1 MDIAGLQKNTL
12 LDYPGKIA
20 CTVFLA
26 GCNLR
31 CPFCHNPSL
40 VLPSRA
46 EPPAMTERELLAFLK
61 KRRGLLEGVC
71 ITGGE
76 PTLHRDLRE
85 LVEKITAL
93 GYPVKLDTNG
103 TNPRMLGQLL
113 EAGLLSYVAMD
124 IKNAP
129 GEYQKTC
136 GGADVAEQVAESVK
150 ILRNSGIP
158 YEFRTTVVKPLHSE
172 ETLKA
177 LGQWLRGEEAY
188 FIQNFRDTG
197 DLVGHGLSPFSEEE
211 LQQLLS
217 AVQPYLP
224 NARIRGN

>member
-1 MDIAGLQKNTL
+1 MDIAGPQKNTL

-46 EPPAMTERELLAFLK
+46 EPPAMGEDALLAFLK

-76 PTLHRDLRE
+76 PTLHRDLPQ
-85 LVEKITAL
+85 LIGKITAL

-103 TNPRMLGQLL
+103 TNPKMLGQLL

-129 GEYQKTC
+129 EAYANTC
-136 GGADVAEQVAESVK
+136 GGADVVEQVAESVK
-150 ILRNSGIP
+150 ILRNAGIP
-158 YEFRTTVVKPLHSE
+158 YEFRTTVVKPLHSA
-172 ETLKA
+172 ETMKA
-177 LGQWLRGEEAY
+177 LGQWLSGEEPY

-197 DLVGHGLSPFSEEE
+197 DLVGQGLSAFSEDE
-211 LQQLLS
+211 LKQLLL
-217 AVQPYLP
+217 AVLPYLP
-224 NARIRGN
+224 NAQVRGN

>member
-20 CTVFLA
+20 CTVFLG

-31 CPFCHNPSL
+31 CPFCHNPAL

-46 EPPAMTERELLAFLK
+46 EPPAMEERELLAFLG

-76 PTLHRDLRE
+76 PTLHRDLPQ
-85 LVEKITAL
+85 LLEKITAL

-103 TNPRMLGQLL
+103 TNPKMLGQLL

-129 GEYQKTC
+129 ESYRETC
-136 GGADVAEQVAESVK
+136 GGADVVEQVAESVK

-177 LGQWLRGEEAY
+177 LGQWLSGTEAY

-197 DLVGHGLSPFSEEE
+197 DLVGQGLSAFSQEE
-211 LQQLLS
+211 LKQLLS

>member
-40 VLPSRA
+40 VLPGRA
-46 EPPAMTERELLAFLK
+46 EPPAMGEGELLAFLK

-76 PTLHRDLRE
+76 PTLHRDLRL

-103 TNPRMLGQLL
+103 TNPEMLRQLL

-136 GGADVAEQVAESVK
+136 GGADVVEQVEESVK
-150 ILRNSGIP
+150 ILRNSSID
-158 YEFRTTVVKPLHSE
+158 YEFRTTVVKPLHTVQSMQ
-172 ETLKA
+172 A
-177 LGQWLRGEEAY
+177 LGQWLSGAEAY

-197 DLVGHGLSPFSEEE
+197 DLVGQGLSAFSQEE
-211 LQQLLS
+211 LKQLLS

-224 NARIRGN
+224 NAQLRGI

>member
-40 VLPSRA
+40 VLPGRA
-46 EPPAMTERELLAFLK
+46 EPPAMGEGELLAFLK

-76 PTLHRDLRE
+76 PTLHRDLRS

-103 TNPRMLGQLL
+103 TNPEMLRQLL

-136 GGADVAEQVAESVK
+136 GGADVVEQVEESVK
-150 ILRNSGIP
+150 ILRNSSID
-158 YEFRTTVVKPLHSE
+158 YEFRTTVVKPLHTVQSMQ
-172 ETLKA
+172 A
-177 LGQWLRGEEAY
+177 LGQWLSGAEAY

-197 DLVGHGLSPFSEEE
+197 DLVGQGLSAFSQEE
-211 LQQLLS
+211 LKQLLS

-224 NARIRGN
+224 NAQLRGI

>member
-12 LDYPGKIA
+12 LDYPGRIA

-31 CPFCHNPSL
+31 CPFCHNPAL
-40 VLPSRA
+40 VLPSRM
-46 EPPAMTERELLAFLK
+46 ESPAMTQEELLAFLK

-76 PTLHRDLRE
+76 PTLHRDLRS
-85 LVEKITAL
+85 LIEKITAL

-103 TNPRMLGQLL
+103 TNPQMLRSLL
-113 EAGLLSYVAMD
+113 KSGLLSYVAMD

-129 GEYQKTC
+129 ERYRQTC
-136 GGADVAEQVAESVK
+136 GGAEVLEKVQESVE
-150 ILRNSGIP
+150 ILKQSGIP
-158 YEFRTTVVKPLHSE
+158 YEFRTTVVKPLHTVESM
-172 ETLKA
+172 KA
-177 LGQWLRGEEAY
+177 LGRWLSGAKQY

-197 DLVGHGLSPFSEEE
+197 DLVGQGLSSFSEEE
-211 LQQLLS
+211 LRQLQQ
-217 AVQPYLP
+217 AVLPFLP
-224 NARIRGN
+224 NAQVRGI

>member
-20 CTVFLA
+20 CTVFLS

-31 CPFCHNPSL
+31 CPFCHNPAL
-40 VLPSRA
+40 VLPNRIA
-46 EPPAMTERELLAFLK
+46 PPAMTQGELLSFLG

-71 ITGGE
+71 VTGGE
-76 PTLHRDLRE
+76 PTLYRDLPRLLE
-85 LVEKITAL
+85 AVTAL

-103 TNPRMLGQLL
+103 SNPKMLRQLL

-136 GGADVAEQVAESVK
+136 GGADVLEKVRESVE
-150 ILRNSGIP
+150 ILRNAGID
-158 YEFRTTVVKPLHSE
+158 YEFRTTVVKPLHTAE
-172 ETLKA
+172 GMKA
-177 LGQWLRGEEAY
+177 IGQWLSGAKAY

-197 DLVGHGLSPFSEEE
+197 DLVGQGLSAFSQEE
-211 LQQLLS
+211 LMQLLS

-224 NARIRGN
+224 NAQVRGN

>member
-46 EPPAMTERELLAFLK
+46 EPPAMGEDALLAFLK

-76 PTLHRDLRE
+76 PTLHRDLPQ
-85 LVEKITAL
+85 LIGKISAL

-103 TNPRMLGQLL
+103 TNPKMLGQLL

-129 GEYQKTC
+129 EAYAETC
-136 GGADVAEQVAESVK
+136 GGADVLESVEESVK
-150 ILRNSGIP
+150 ILRNAGIP
-158 YEFRTTVVKPLHSE
+158 YEFRTTVVKPLHST
-172 ETLKA
+172 ETMKA
-177 LGQWLRGEEAY
+177 LGQWLSGEEKY

-197 DLVGHGLSPFSEEE
+197 DLVGQGLSSFSEEE
-211 LQQLLS
+211 LKQLLL
-217 AVQPYLP
+217 AVLPYLP
-224 NARIRGN
+224 NAQVRGN

>member
-46 EPPAMTERELLAFLK
+46 EPPAMGEDALLAFLK

-76 PTLHRDLRE
+76 PTLHRDLPQ
-85 LVEKITAL
+85 LIGKITAL

-103 TNPRMLGQLL
+103 TNPKMLGQLL
-113 EAGLLSYVAMD
+113 EAGLLCYVAMD

-129 GEYQKTC
+129 EAYANTC
-136 GGADVAEQVAESVK
+136 GGADVLESVEESVK

-172 ETLKA
+172 ETMKA
-177 LGQWLRGEEAY
+177 LGQWLSGEEPY

-197 DLVGHGLSPFSEEE
+197 DLVGQGLSSFSEEE
-211 LQQLLS
+211 LKQLQK
-217 AVQPYLP
+217 AVLPYLP
-224 NARIRGN
+224 NAQVRGN

>member
-40 VLPSRA
+40 VLPGRA
-46 EPPAMTERELLAFLK
+46 EPPAMGEGELLAFLK

-76 PTLHRDLRE
+76 PTLHRDLRS

-103 TNPRMLGQLL
+103 TNPKMLRQLL

-136 GGADVAEQVAESVK
+136 GGADVVEQVEESVK
-150 ILRNSGIP
+150 ILRNAGIP
-158 YEFRTTVVKPLHSE
+158 YEFRTTVVKPLHTVQSMQ
-172 ETLKA
+172 A
-177 LGQWLRGEEAY
+177 LGQWISGAEAY

-197 DLVGHGLSPFSEEE
+197 DLVGQGLSAFSQEE
-211 LQQLLS
+211 LKQLQK
-217 AVQPYLP
+217 AVLPYLP
-224 NARIRGN
+224 NAQLRGI

>member
-46 EPPAMTERELLAFLK
+46 EPPAMGEDALLAFLK

-76 PTLHRDLRE
+76 PTLHRDLPQ
-85 LVEKITAL
+85 LIGKITAL

-103 TNPRMLGQLL
+103 TNPKMLGQLL

-129 GEYQKTC
+129 EAYANTC
-136 GGADVAEQVAESVK
+136 GGADVVEQVAESVK
-150 ILRNSGIP
+150 ILRNAGIP
-158 YEFRTTVVKPLHSE
+158 YEFRTTVVKPLHSA
-172 ETLKA
+172 ETMKA
-177 LGQWLRGEEAY
+177 LGQWLSGEEPY

-197 DLVGHGLSPFSEEE
+197 DLVGQGLSAFSEDE
-211 LQQLLS
+211 LKQLLL
-217 AVQPYLP
+217 AVLPYLP
-224 NARIRGN
+224 NAQVRGN

>member
-46 EPPAMTERELLAFLK
+46 EPPAMGEDALLAFLK

-76 PTLHRDLRE
+76 PTLHRDLPQ
-85 LVEKITAL
+85 LIGKITAL

-103 TNPRMLGQLL
+103 TNPKMLGQLL
-113 EAGLLSYVAMD
+113 EAGLLCYVAMD

-129 GEYQKTC
+129 EAYANTC
-136 GGADVAEQVAESVK
+136 GGADVLESVEESVK

-172 ETLKA
+172 ETMKA
-177 LGQWLRGEEAY
+177 LGQWLSGTEAY

-197 DLVGHGLSPFSEEE
+197 DLVGQGLSAFSEDE
-211 LQQLLS
+211 LKQLLS
-217 AVQPYLP
+217 AVLPYLP
-224 NARIRGN
+224 NAQVRGI

>member
-1 MDIAGLQKNTL
+1 MQICGFNKTTL
-12 LDYPGKIA
+12 LDYPGHVAATIF
-20 CTVFLA
+20 T
-26 GCNLR
+26 GCCNFR
-31 CPFCHNPSL
+31 CPFCQNSGL
-40 VLPSRA
+40 VLHPSKQPEIA
-46 EPPAMTERELLAFLK
+46 VEEVLSFLK
-61 KRRGLLEGVC
+61 KRQGILEGVC

-76 PTLHRDLRE
+76 PTLSADLEDLIRDIR
-85 LVEKITAL
+85 AL

-103 TNPRMLGQLL
+103 TNPKMLRQLL

-158 YEFRTTVVKPLHSE
+158 CEFRTTVVKPLHSVDSM
-172 ETLKA
+172 KA
-177 LGQWLRGEEAY
+177 LGQWLSGAEAY

-197 DLVGHGLSPFSEEE
+197 DLVGQGLSSFSEEE
-211 LQQLLS
+211 LKQLQK
-217 AVQPYLP
+217 AVLPYLP
-224 NARIRGN
+224 NAQVRGN

>member
-46 EPPAMTERELLAFLK
+46 EPPAMGEDALLAFLK

-76 PTLHRDLRE
+76 PTLHWDLPQ
-85 LVEKITAL
+85 LIGKITAL

-103 TNPRMLGQLL
+103 TNPKMLGQLL

-129 GEYQKTC
+129 EAYANTC
-136 GGADVAEQVAESVK
+136 GGADVVEQVAESVK
-150 ILRNSGIP
+150 ILRNAGIP
-158 YEFRTTVVKPLHSE
+158 YEFRTTVVKPLHSA
-172 ETLKA
+172 ETMKA
-177 LGQWLRGEEAY
+177 LGQWLSGEEPY

-197 DLVGHGLSPFSEEE
+197 DLVGQGLSAFSEDE
-211 LQQLLS
+211 LKQLLL
-217 AVQPYLP
+217 AVLPYLP
-224 NARIRGN
+224 NAQVRGN

>member
-46 EPPAMTERELLAFLK
+46 EPPAMTERELLAFLG

-76 PTLHRDLRE
+76 PTLRRDLRE

-136 GGADVAEQVAESVK
+136 GGAGGAQQGAEKGKNRRKYRVPH
-150 ILRNSGIP
+150 GIG
-158 YEFRTTVVKPLHSE
+158 THGGKPCHRE

-177 LGQWLRGEEAY
+177 LAQWLSGEEAY

-197 DLVGHGLSPFSEEE
+197 DLVGQGLSSFSEEE

-217 AVQPYLP
+217 AVLPYLP
-224 NARIRGN
+224 NAQVRGN